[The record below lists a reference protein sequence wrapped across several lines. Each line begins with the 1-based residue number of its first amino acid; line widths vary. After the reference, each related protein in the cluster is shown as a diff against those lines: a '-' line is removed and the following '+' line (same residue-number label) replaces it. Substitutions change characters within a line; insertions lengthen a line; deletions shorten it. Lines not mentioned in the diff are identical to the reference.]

1 MGKFLNW
8 IVGPLLLVALVA
20 PISNAQYSRR
30 EVKPPVEETGELDP
44 STPLGRVQEIAER
57 IETIETTTKEIG
69 RALEEHKVPDYATSI
84 EKILEAAGTTRAEV
98 ARLGVIANDVKYIA
112 DVVKTID
119 ANTQAAA
126 TIADNVAT
134 TAKYL
139 RYVPTLEA
147 VDERFGALEKRL
159 VETIEAERAAFAE
172 YREAS
177 TADAGALKKK
187 LETASNI
194 IILLGFGILALIAVN
209 VAKWLYDK
217 AQQSRARE
225 AEIQA
230 LLNANS
236 SASGKSSK

>member
-1 MGKFLNW
+1 MKKFLNW
-8 IVGPLLLVALVA
+8 IIGPLLLVAFAA
-20 PISNAQYSRR
+20 PLANAQYSRR
-30 EVKPPVEETGELDP
+30 DVKPPVEETGELDP
-44 STPLGRVQEIAER
+44 STPLGRVQEIAAR
-57 IETIETTTKEIG
+57 IETIESTTKEIG
-69 RALEEHKVPDYATSI
+69 RALEEHKVPDYAGSI

-112 DVVKTID
+112 DAVKTID

-139 RYVPTLEA
+139 RYVPTLED
-147 VDERFGALEKRL
+147 VDERFGAFEKRL

-177 TADAGALKKK
+177 TADAEALKNK

-194 IILLGFGILALIAVN
+194 IILLGLAVVATFVLN
-209 VAKWLYDK
+209 VVKWLVDMNREKTAEWK
-217 AQQSRARE
+217 AMVAAAQ
-225 AEIQA
+225 
-230 LLNANS
+230 
-236 SASGKSSK
+236 SASAKKTTAK